1 MSWFSRLTV
10 KPLLYVVVAQLAII
24 AAMSGWMAEQGAQH
38 DAETARLQ
46 GRVTFTAGQRDIA
59 RTETEAWK
67 RTAETLQ
74 GAATQWSAA
83 VETLQGL
90 LRDAQGER
98 RRLDAEGR
106 AAIAAAETRA
116 TDANRTLAAWTRRYA
131 EQVRVGDCAAALNA
145 VQTAC
150 PALEKY

>member
-1 MSWFSRLTV
+1 MSWLSKLTV
-10 KPLLYVVVAQLAII
+10 KPLLYVVAAQLAVIV
-24 AAMSGWMAEQGAQH
+24 AMSGWMAVEGARH

-46 GRVTFTAGQRDIA
+46 GRITFTAGQRDIA

-74 GAATQWSAA
+74 AAA
-83 VETLQGL
+83 VKWDEAVGTLQSL

-106 AAIAAAETRA
+106 AAIAAAEARA
-116 TDANRTLAAWTRRYA
+116 TDADRTLAAWTRRYA

-150 PALEKY
+150 PALEDY